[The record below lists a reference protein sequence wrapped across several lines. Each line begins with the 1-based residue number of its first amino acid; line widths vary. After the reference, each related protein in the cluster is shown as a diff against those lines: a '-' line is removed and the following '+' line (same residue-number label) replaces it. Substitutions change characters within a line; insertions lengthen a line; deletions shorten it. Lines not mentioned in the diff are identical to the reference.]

1 MPRAVKFSRYGGSDV
16 LEVVDVDQPHPGPGE
31 VVVRVVA
38 AATNPGEMMIRE
50 GAFANVWPAMFPE
63 GQGNDFSGR
72 VAEVGPGEAGFSP
85 GDEVMGF
92 TPRAAQADYVRSAS
106 DRLARKPPSV
116 PWEVAAAIP
125 GAGATA
131 YAAVRA
137 VRLRP
142 GETVVVSAAA
152 GGVGVVAAQL
162 ARLAGARVIG
172 RRRQRGVPPLPWRR
186 ARPLRRRAPRA
197 DPEPR
202 PRRRRRLPGQLR
214 RRQRRPGHQTRR
226 RPRSHQHDHRRRR
239 RLPLRR
245 PQRRPGAGR
254 LAPGLGGA
262 GPAGRRGQADHSHPV
277 RLPARRGARRLR
289 RTGGPPHPGQDR
301 PPRDSRLGRYGPWP
315 NPAGSTNAR
324 RTSGRPTATCN
335 GS

>member
-50 GAFANVWPAMFPE
+50 GAFADVWPATFPE

-172 RRRQRGVPPLPWRR
+172 TAGDANAAFLRSLGVEPVRYGDGLLERIQS
-186 ARPLRRRAPRA
+186 LAPDGVDA
-197 DPEPR
+197 YLDNF
-202 PRRRRRLPGQLR
+202 
-214 RRQRRPGHQTRR
+214 
-226 RPRSHQHDHRRRR
+226 
-239 RLPLRR
+239 
-245 PQRRPGAGR
+245 GAGNVD
-254 LAPGLGGA
+254 LAIKLGVAPNRINTIIDGA
-262 GPAGRRGQADHSHPV
+262 AASRYGTHSDAQEQADSPPV
-277 RLPARRGARRLR
+277 WEELAQLVAAGKLTIPIQSVYPLEEVRGAYDELAARHTRGKIVLR
-289 RTGGPPHPGQDR
+289 VTPD
-301 PPRDSRLGRYGPWP
+301 
-315 NPAGSTNAR
+315 
-324 RTSGRPTATCN
+324 
-335 GS
+335 